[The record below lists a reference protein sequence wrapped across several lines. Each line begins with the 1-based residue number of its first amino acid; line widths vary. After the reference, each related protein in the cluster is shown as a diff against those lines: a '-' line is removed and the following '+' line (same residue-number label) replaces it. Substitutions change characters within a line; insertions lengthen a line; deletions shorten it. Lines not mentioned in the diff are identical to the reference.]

1 MKRSYHTLECLEMEH
16 GLGEYRHRTNE
27 MFRMVARTYFSSPIW
42 TVLLRRAYSTYKL
55 LTKVTIRKGTK
66 VQLKLLARLEM
77 CAWSYRELKGA
88 VIVA

>member
-1 MKRSYHTLECLEMEH
+1 MGH
-16 GLGEYRHRTNE
+16 GLGEHWQRTNKTS
-27 MFRMVARTYFSSPIW
+27 RMVARTYFLSPIW
-42 TVLLRRAYSTYKL
+42 TVLQRRAYSTYKL